1 MERVYL
7 FSLTVDKHHLLK
19 VLLFHPEQKAVLGD
33 ACGVHDDVR
42 RSLVLVQDLLEA
54 VTYLVSI
61 VSLQYEMILIEL
73 LFKVLTQNG
82 PLDFTH
88 SPTLCWR
95 HLQRWRDDHLAFK
108 SLDQSTKISTRL
120 CSEIFPQVAMQR

>member
-7 FSLTVDKHHLLK
+7 FSQTVDKHHLLK

-33 ACGVHDDVR
+33 ARGVHDDVR

-61 VSLQYEMILIEL
+61 VSLQYEMIVIEL

-88 SPTLCWR
+88 SPTLCWK
-95 HLQRWRDDHLAFK
+95 HLQRWRDDHLACEN
-108 SLDQSTKISTRL
+108 LAHSTKISTRL
-120 CSEIFPQVAMQR
+120 VGCALKMISL

>member
-7 FSLTVDKHHLLK
+7 FSQTVDKHHLLK

-33 ACGVHDDVR
+33 ARGVHDDVR

-73 LFKVLTQNG
+73 LFKVNG
-82 PLDFTH
+82 PLYFTH
-88 SPTLCWR
+88 SPTLCWK
-95 HLQRWRDDHLAFK
+95 HLQRWRDDHLACEN
-108 SLDQSTKISTRL
+108 LAHSTKISTRL
-120 CSEIFPQVAMQR
+120 CIENDFIVVW